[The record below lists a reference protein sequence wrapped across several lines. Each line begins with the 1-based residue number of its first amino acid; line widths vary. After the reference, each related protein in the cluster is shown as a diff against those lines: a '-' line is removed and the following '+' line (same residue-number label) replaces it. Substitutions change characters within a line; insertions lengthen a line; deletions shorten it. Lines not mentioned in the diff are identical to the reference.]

1 MITYFEREKMKTNT
15 ILATVLL
22 AMLCGIVVAEPMTT
36 TGTIS
41 SVIVYRGQAM
51 ITRTL
56 DLDLPQGNSEVI
68 VSGLPE
74 KLLPDSLFT
83 QSPPNIA
90 VISVRYREKDIK
102 IDAGPEIQQIDAK
115 IDEILKNVRHAEQTI
130 QLARENINSLGRLE
144 NYNITASAAD
154 LNRGLLQADPMKTL
168 AEYVLTKRAEYSK
181 TITEQEDAINDLH
194 KEEGSLR
201 QKRQELLAGKSR
213 REREAVLS
221 INKTDAAKGAI
232 ELRYMISDASWTP
245 QYNLRANSTAQNVII
260 EQNAIIHQ
268 ASGEDWTNVAMTLS
282 TAQPTLVAAS
292 PMLDPMM
299 ITIAPPPVAVS
310 KPVAYKKDMSQQ
322 QNQPAVAGREAES
335 LSYVDRTDDYRQ
347 LLSKRSEE
355 AKKGKAGQFALNS
368 IAVSNQLM
376 EVMAD
381 ADKVKEF
388 KREAARVARTEGVS
402 VSYIIPGRLTLP
414 SRSDQQLVTITT
426 ATTKI
431 AFTHIATPLLTD
443 YVYVQGELTND
454 SGKIFLPGQT
464 AMYRDNEFVGN
475 GSMELVTAGEK
486 FTMGF
491 GVDSQVQVRRELEDK
506 KSDIGWRT
514 RSDRSLYRIA
524 ISNYRSTPVTLQLFD
539 RIPFT
544 ENPDVRIEL
553 AEPSIA
559 LSKDADYLRI
569 ARKKCILRWDLK
581 LAPNT
586 IDGKATVITYSV
598 LMEYPSGMQIR
609 SEK

>member
-1 MITYFEREKMKTNT
+1 MKGN
-15 ILATVLL
+15 IMKSVVIVL
-22 AMLCGIVVAEPMTT
+22 MYCIVTAGTLAEPMTT

-51 ITRTL
+51 ITRAI
-56 DLDLPQGNSEVI
+56 DLDLPEGNSELI
-68 VSGLPE
+68 VSDLPE
-74 KLLPDSLFT
+74 KLIPDSLFT

-102 IDAGPEIQQIDAK
+102 IDAGPEIKEIDAK
-115 IDEILKNVRHAEQTI
+115 IDEIIKNVRHAEQTI
-130 QLARENINSLGRLE
+130 QLTRENINSLGRLE
-144 NYNITASAAD
+144 IYNVSASAAD

-168 AEYVLTKRAEYSK
+168 AEYVLTKRSEYSK
-181 TITEQEDAINDLH
+181 AIMEQEDAINDFH

-232 ELRYMISDASWTP
+232 ELRYMINDASWTP
-245 QYNLRANSTAQNVII
+245 QYNLRANTTAQTVLI
-260 EQNAIIHQ
+260 EQNAVIHQ

-292 PMLDPMM
+292 PCLDPMM
-299 ITIAPPPVAVS
+299 ISIAPPPPIVMS
-310 KPVAYKKDMSQQ
+310 KPAKIDKL
-322 QNQPAVAGREAES
+322 NQPQQGMPGMMPGMGGGMAQHEAFSYADQTQSYSSLLKSRNEQARKGRAAQMVLNDIAG
-335 LSYVDRTDDYRQ
+335 
-347 LLSKRSEE
+347 
-355 AKKGKAGQFALNS
+355 
-368 IAVSNQLM
+368 SNQMM

-402 VSYIIPGRLTLP
+402 VSYAIPGRLTLP

-443 YVYVQGELTND
+443 YVYMQGELTND

-464 AMYRDNEFVGN
+464 AVYRDNEFVGN

-506 KSDIGWRT
+506 KADIGWRPAAT
-514 RSDRSLYRIA
+514 AR
-524 ISNYRSTPVTLQLFD
+524 
-539 RIPFT
+539 
-544 ENPDVRIEL
+544 
-553 AEPSIA
+553 SIA
-559 LSKDADYLRI
+559 SQS
-569 ARKKCILRWDLK
+569 
-581 LAPNT
+581 
-586 IDGKATVITYSV
+586 ATTAQH
-598 LMEYPSGMQIR
+598 PSCWSFSTVSPIP
-609 SEK
+609 KIPT

>member
-1 MITYFEREKMKTNT
+1 MKNT
-15 ILATVLL
+15 VIALLLVFGFTVPLL
-22 AMLCGIVVAEPMTT
+22 AEPMTT

-56 DLDLPQGNSEVI
+56 DLDLPQGNSEII

-90 VISVRYREKDIK
+90 IISVRYREKDIK
-102 IDAGPEIQQIDAK
+102 LDAGPEIKEIDTK

-130 QLARENINSLGRLE
+130 QLTRENINSLGRLE
-144 NYNITASAAD
+144 NYNVNASAAD
-154 LNRGLLQADPMKTL
+154 LNRGLLQADPMKAL

-181 TITEQEDAINDLH
+181 AIMEQEDAINDLH
-194 KEEGSLR
+194 KEEGLLR
-201 QKRQELLAGKSR
+201 QKRQDILAGKSR

-232 ELRYMISDASWTP
+232 DLHYMVNDASWTP
-245 QYNLRANSTAQNVII
+245 QYNLRANSIAQTVLI
-260 EQNAIIHQ
+260 EQNAVIHQ

-292 PMLDPMM
+292 PCLDPMM
-299 ITIAPPPVAVS
+299 ITIAPPPVAAAS
-310 KPVAYKKDMSQQ
+310 KPVSYDAKNTQQ
-322 QNQPAVAGREAES
+322 QQGQPIAAGREMES
-335 LSYVDRTDDYRQ
+335 FSYVDRTAEYGRLMESRREQ
-347 LLSKRSEE
+347 
-355 AKKGKAGQFALNS
+355 AKKGKAAQMVLNS
-368 IAVSNQLM
+368 IAGSNQMM

-388 KREAARVARTEGVS
+388 KREAARIARTEGVS
-402 VSYIIPGRLTLP
+402 VSYIVAGRLTLP

-475 GSMELVTAGEK
+475 GSMELVTIGEK

-544 ENPDVRIEL
+544 ENLDVRIEL
-553 AEPSIA
+553 VEPSVA
-559 LSKDADYLRI
+559 LSKDADYLRT
-569 ARKKCILRWDLK
+569 ARKKGILRWDLK

-586 IDGKATVITYSV
+586 IDDKTTIITYSV

-609 SEK
+609 SGK